1 MIRYAC
7 VYLLYPTERLHY
19 MNALLATMGTTGGA
33 SAAGSS
39 GSMTTTFITFGL
51 IILIFYFLIIR
62 PQKKKEKETKTM
74 LSSMKK
80 GDKVVS
86 IGGIRGTIAIVKETS
101 VVVKVD
107 DNTRIEFSK
116 NAIAQI
122 IDRKAEPSSTTT
134 EKKEEKKEAAT
145 PAPKKKG
152 KKAQPAPKASQEPE
166 DAVIVEETPAEADSK
181 DDKKETK

>member
-1 MIRYAC
+1 
-7 VYLLYPTERLHY
+7 
-19 MNALLATMGTTGGA
+19 MNALLTTLGTQGTATTSA
-33 SAAGSS
+33 SST

-62 PQKKKEKETKTM
+62 PQKKRDKEAKNM
-74 LSSMKK
+74 LASMKK

-86 IGGIRGTIAIVKETS
+86 IGGIRGTIVIVKEAT

-122 IDRKAEPSSTTT
+122 LDKKAESAASTKKAEKPAKADAKKETVEAPAKKKKSSSAKAEPV
-134 EKKEEKKEAAT
+134 
-145 PAPKKKG
+145 
-152 KKAQPAPKASQEPE
+152 E
-166 DAVIVEETPAEADSK
+166 DAVVVEETPAEEAQDA
-181 DDKKETK
+181 DKKETK

>member
-1 MIRYAC
+1 
-7 VYLLYPTERLHY
+7 
-19 MNALLATMGTTGGA
+19 
-33 SAAGSS
+33 
-39 GSMTTTFITFGL
+39 
-51 IILIFYFLIIR
+51 
-62 PQKKKEKETKTM
+62 M

-86 IGGIRGTIAIVKETS
+86 IGGIRGTIAIVKETT

-122 IDRKAEPSSTTT
+122 IDRKAESSTTT
-134 EKKEEKKEAAT
+134 EKNEEKKEAAA

-152 KKAQPAPKASQEPE
+152 KKAQPAPKTPQEPE

-181 DDKKETK
+181 DNKKETK

>member
-1 MIRYAC
+1 
-7 VYLLYPTERLHY
+7 
-19 MNALLATMGTTGGA
+19 MNALLTTLGTQGATAGT
-33 SAAGSS
+33 AGST

-62 PQKKKEKETKTM
+62 PQKKRDKETKNM

-86 IGGIRGTIAIVKETS
+86 IGGIRGTIVTVKETT

-122 IDRKAEPSSTTT
+122 LDRKAEGAASAKA
-134 EKKEEKKEAAT
+134 EKPAKEEAKTETVSA
-145 PAPKKKG
+145 PAKKKRG
-152 KKAQPAPKASQEPE
+152 ASAKSEPVE
-166 DAVIVEETPAEADSK
+166 DAVVVEETPAAEVDAEK
-181 DDKKETK
+181 NETK

>member
-1 MIRYAC
+1 
-7 VYLLYPTERLHY
+7 
-19 MNALLATMGTTGGA
+19 MNSLIATMGTTGGA
-33 SAAGSS
+33 TASS
-39 GSMTTTFITFGL
+39 GGSMTTTFITFGL

-62 PQKKKEKETKTM
+62 PQKKKEKETKNM
-74 LSSMKK
+74 LAAMKK

-86 IGGIRGTIAIVKETS
+86 IGGIRGTIAIVKETT

-122 IDRKAEPSSTTT
+122 IDKKAETPSSV
-134 EKKEEKKEAAT
+134 EKKEEKVEEKKTVAA

-152 KKAQPAPKASQEPE
+152 KKAQPAPKASKEVE
-166 DAVIVEETPAEADSK
+166 DAVIVEQTPAEADSK

>member
-1 MIRYAC
+1 
-7 VYLLYPTERLHY
+7 
-19 MNALLATMGTTGGA
+19 MNALLATMGTTGATSA
-33 SAAGSS
+33 SST

-62 PQKKKEKETKTM
+62 PQKKREKETKDM

-86 IGGIRGTIAIVKETS
+86 IGGIRGTITIVKDAT

-122 IDRKAEPSSTTT
+122 LDRKAEAGAKTAAPAKETAPA
-134 EKKEEKKEAAT
+134 KEEKKEAVSA
-145 PAPKKKG
+145 APKKRSR
-152 KKAQPAPKASQEPE
+152 KAKVATPSSKEPE
-166 DAVIVEETPAEADSK
+166 DAVVVEETPAAETSGEEN
-181 DDKKETK
+181 KETK

>member
-1 MIRYAC
+1 
-7 VYLLYPTERLHY
+7 
-19 MNALLATMGTTGGA
+19 MNALLATMGTTGSATSA
-33 SAAGSS
+33 SST

-62 PQKKKEKETKTM
+62 PQKKKEKETKNM
-74 LSSMKK
+74 LSTMKK

-86 IGGIRGTIAIVKETS
+86 IGGIRGTIAIVKETT

-122 IDRKAEPSSTTT
+122 IDRKAETVSSS
-134 EKKEEKKEAAT
+134 EPKEEKKETVA
-145 PAPKKKG
+145 PSPKKKV
-152 KKAQPAPKASQEPE
+152 KKAQAAPTPSAEPE
-166 DAVIVEETPAEADSK
+166 DAVIVEETPAKKDSK
-181 DDKKETK
+181 DSKKETK

>member
-1 MIRYAC
+1 
-7 VYLLYPTERLHY
+7 
-19 MNALLATMGTTGGA
+19 MNALLATMGTTGSATSA
-33 SAAGSS
+33 SSS

-62 PQKKKEKETKTM
+62 PQKKKEKETKNM

-86 IGGIRGTIAIVKETS
+86 IGGIRGTIALVKETT

-116 NAIAQI
+116 SAIAQI
-122 IDRKAEPSSTTT
+122 IDRKAESAATSET
-134 EKKEEKKEAAT
+134 KEEKKEAAAPT
-145 PAPKKKG
+145 PKKRAKKAAPAP
-152 KKAQPAPKASQEPE
+152 APVEPE
-166 DAVIVEETPAEADSK
+166 DAVIVEEIPATEDSK
-181 DDKKETK
+181 ETKKETK